1 MKVLQINSVC
11 GVGSTGRI
19 ATDIHQILI
28 EQGHESYIAYGRGYP
43 NNCDAAIKIG
53 TNIDNY
59 VHVALTRIYDKHG
72 FGSKKATEEF
82 ITEIEKLDPDVIHL
96 HNIHGYYINIELLFD
111 YIKMNNKRVIWTL
124 HDCWAFTGHCSHFD
138 YAGCTKWKKGCF
150 ICPEKT
156 SYPASVFFDNS
167 DLNYL
172 RKRET
177 FTGVKDLIIVTPSKW
192 LAGLVKESFLREYP
206 VVVINNGININIF
219 KPTESSFREKHQL
232 KDKFMILGVASN
244 WGRKKGFDYFI
255 ELSSFLDK
263 DEVIVLVGV
272 SEKQKKELPEKIIGI
287 IRTDSV
293 KELVGIYSAADVF
306 INPTLED
313 NFPTTNLEALASGTP
328 VITFD
333 TGGSTES
340 LDETCGLII
349 EKKESTE
356 IKKYIKRY
364 REENLIKAK
373 SCIERSKM
381 YNVENQ
387 YREYM
392 KLYLGEDSGVIQKDY
407 LVKSFS

>member
-1 MKVLQINSVC
+1 MKVLQINTVC

-19 ATDIHQILI
+19 ATDINQILI
-28 EQGHESYIAYGRGYP
+28 EQGHESYIAYGRDFP
-43 NNCDAAIKIG
+43 KNCDTAIRIG
-53 TNIDNY
+53 TKMDNY
-59 VHVALTRIYDKHG
+59 AHVALTRIYDKHG

-82 ITEIEKLDPDVIHL
+82 ITKIEKLDPDVIHL

-111 YIKMNNKRVIWTL
+111 YIKRANKRVIWTL
-124 HDCWAFTGHCSHFD
+124 HDCWAFTGHCTHFD
-138 YAGCTKWKKGCF
+138 YVGCTKWKKGCF
-150 ICPEKT
+150 NCPEKA
-156 SYPASVFFDNS
+156 SYPASEFLDNS
-167 DLNYL
+167 ESNYL
-172 RKRET
+172 RKKEI
-177 FTGVKDLIIVTPSKW
+177 FTGVKDLTIVTPSKW
-192 LAGLVKESFLREYP
+192 LTGLVKESFLRDYP
-206 VVVINNGININIF
+206 VVVINNGININVF
-219 KPTESSFREKHQL
+219 KPTASTFREMHHL
-232 KDKFMILGVASN
+232 NDKFIILGVASN

-255 ELSSFLDK
+255 ELSSFLDE

-272 SEKQKKELPEKIIGI
+272 SEKQKKELSKKIIGI
-287 IRTDSV
+287 IRTDSA

-333 TGGSTES
+333 SGGSTES

-349 EKKESTE
+349 EKKETIE
-356 IKKYIKRY
+356 IKNYIKRY
-364 REENLIKAK
+364 REENFIKSK

-392 KLYLGEDSGVIQKDY
+392 KLYLGEDSKVIQKED
-407 LVKSFS
+407 LVKSFL